1 MDIQAIA
8 AIIFIIALT
17 IYLIV
22 IRKKLDVQK
31 ILFPF
36 LYLILYRSEF
46 GLKFM
51 KKIARKYPKTVRF
64 FGSAGVIVGFIGMIL
79 ISGQLIY
86 VLFEMLTTPD
96 APPGVAPVL
105 PVDAPGVVY
114 VPFFYWIISIFV
126 IATVHEFAH
135 GIVSN
140 YYKIPVR
147 TSGFAFFGIILPIIP
162 AAFVEPDE
170 KILPKKSAW
179 KQLSVFAAGPFSN
192 IILAFIFLGVIV
204 VAINPIAS
212 AAFID
217 DGVLIT
223 GIFEGSAADDSEIEV
238 NEIITQ
244 VNGQE
249 IRTVEEFTEVLSDKR
264 SGEGLTIITET
275 GSYDIRLGEHP
286 DNPEQGYVG
295 VSVAPATSTNQD
307 FKERYGSF
315 AVNTIDWFSG
325 LFFWLV
331 LLNLGIGLFNLLPLG
346 IVDGGRMLQLGLESV
361 MKSKKGKIRAQKIW
375 KYVSL
380 SFLFIILFMLIAAFL

>member
-8 AIIFIIALT
+8 AIIFIVALT
-17 IYLIV
+17 TYLIV

-36 LYLILYRSEF
+36 LYLILYRSQF

-51 KKIARKYPKTVRF
+51 KKIARKFPRTVRF
-64 FGSAGVIVGFIGMIL
+64 FGSAGVIIGFLGMVF
-79 ISGQLIY
+79 ISAQLIY

-105 PVDAPGVVY
+105 PVNAPGVVY

-192 IILAFIFLGVIV
+192 IVLAFIVLGLMMITV
-204 VAINPIAS
+204 NPLANAAFVTDGVQITNIFDES
-212 AAFID
+212 AAYN
-217 DGVLIT
+217 
-223 GIFEGSAADDSEIEV
+223 SEIGV
-238 NEIITQ
+238 DEIITQ
-244 VNGQE
+244 VNDYE
-249 IRTVEEFTEVLSDKR
+249 IENIEEFTNILADKR
-264 SGEGLTIITET
+264 SGEQVRVVTDI
-275 GSYDIRLGEHP
+275 GSYDVELGEHS
-286 DNPEQGYVG
+286 DDSERGFLG
-295 VSVAPATSTNQD
+295 VSVAQSTATNQE
-307 FKERYGSF
+307 FVNRYGNFSI
-315 AVNTIDWFSG
+315 TLIGWFSE
-325 LFFWLV
+325 LFFWLF

-346 IVDGGRMLQLGLESV
+346 IVDGGRMLQIGLDSIA
-361 MKSKKGKIRAQKIW
+361 KSKKGKMRAQKIW

-380 SFLFIILFMLIAAFL
+380 AFLFIVLFMIIAAFL